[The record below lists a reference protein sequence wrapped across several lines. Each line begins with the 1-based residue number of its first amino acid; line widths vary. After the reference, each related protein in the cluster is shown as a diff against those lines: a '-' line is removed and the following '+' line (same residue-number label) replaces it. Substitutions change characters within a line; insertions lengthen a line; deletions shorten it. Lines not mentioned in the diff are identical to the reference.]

1 MSPRL
6 RLALALTALAAG
18 LVNLALLL
26 RAGGDRPGPLAYLLV
41 AIVGVSWSF
50 VAAGLVA
57 WSRRPSNRTG
67 ALMVAVGLAYSL
79 NGLLLGGVTLLR
91 APLAFA
97 LWFLV
102 ATLPEAV
109 LAHLIAVFPDGR
121 ATTRLQRVFLV
132 VNYATTVPLALVQL
146 LLVDP
151 ASLGCPACPD
161 DLLGFGGRHPYGDA
175 VLAVSDLSLAV
186 VAALLL
192 WIVATRWRR
201 APGPRRR
208 SLAPVALV
216 GVVLVVVY
224 MTGQTLKA
232 VLPADPPPALQVGFD
247 MAIVTLLVLW
257 PLAFLAGLART
268 RLDRSAVGDLAVE
281 LSEAQPPGRLEQ
293 ALARALHD
301 PTLELAYWLPDR
313 HAFVDAAGRPVQLPA
328 GGHDRAVT
336 ILRHDGDP
344 VAALLHDAALD
355 DDPAL
360 VRAVAATARM
370 TIQNERL
377 QAEVRA
383 QLEEVRASRARIVEF
398 GDSERRRV
406 ERNLHDGAQQR
417 LVNLSLALGIARSR
431 VGTTSEKEIAVALD
445 EAAAELRLA
454 LAELRELARGIHPVI
469 LSEAG
474 LGPALTSLAERS
486 SIPVTIIAIPTGRL
500 PSRVEETAYYVAS
513 EALANAAKHAHATA
527 VTISAR
533 RQNRDLQ
540 VEVSDDGV
548 GGANSDGSGLRG
560 LADRVAALDGHLRI
574 HSPAGQ
580 GTRITAELPCGW

>member
-1 MSPRL
+1 MNPRL
-6 RLALALTALAAG
+6 RLVLPVTALVAG

-26 RAGGDRPGPLAYLLV
+26 QAGDDRPGPLAYMLV
-41 AIVGVSWSF
+41 AVIGVSWSF

-79 NGLLLGGVTLLR
+79 NGLLLNGAALVR

-97 LWFLV
+97 FWFLV
-102 ATLPEAV
+102 ATLPEGV
-109 LAHLIAVFPDGR
+109 LGHLIAVFPDGR
-121 ATTRLQRVFLV
+121 ATTRLQRVFIIA
-132 VNYATTVPLALVQL
+132 NYAATVPLALVQL
-146 LLVDP
+146 LLVEP
-151 ASLGCPACPD
+151 GRLGCRACPND
-161 DLLGFGGRHPYGDA
+161 ILGLGGRDRYGDV
-175 VLAVSDLSLAV
+175 VLAVSDLSLALLT
-186 VAALLL
+186 ALLL
-192 WIVATRWRR
+192 WIVVTRWRH
-201 APGPRRR
+201 AAEPRRR

-216 GVVLVVVY
+216 GIVLLIVY
-224 MTGQTLKA
+224 MTGQTLKV
-232 VLPADPPPALQVGFD
+232 VLPDPPLALEVGFNLAIL
-247 MAIVTLLVLW
+247 MALVLW

-268 RLDRSAVGDLAVE
+268 RLDRSAVGDLAVQ
-281 LSEAQPPGRLEQ
+281 LGEALPPGRLEQ
-293 ALARALHD
+293 VLARALHD
-301 PTLELAYWLPDR
+301 PTLQLAYWLPDR
-313 HAFVDAAGRPVQLPA
+313 NAFVDAAGRPVELPA
-328 GGHDRAVT
+328 AGGDRAVT

-398 GDSERRRV
+398 GDAERRRV

-417 LVNLSLALGIARSR
+417 LVSISLALGIARSQ
-431 VGTTSEKEIAVALD
+431 VGATSEQEMAVALD
-445 EAAAELRLA
+445 DAAAELRLA
-454 LAELRELARGIHPVI
+454 LVELRELARGIHPVI

-474 LGPALTSLAERS
+474 LGPALVSLAERS
-486 SIPVTIIAIPTGRL
+486 PIPVTVTAVPPERL

-527 VTISAR
+527 VSISAR
-533 RQNRDLQ
+533 RLEGELL
-540 VEVSDDGV
+540 VEVGDDGV
-548 GGANSDGSGLRG
+548 GGADPDGSGLRG
-560 LADRVAALDGHLRI
+560 LADRVAALDGQLRV
-574 HSPAGQ
+574 HSPDGK
-580 GTRITAELPCGW
+580 GTRITAELPCGS